1 MYSKAWAGWLVIAF
15 LLFATLSTPA
25 ALAVQTQTG
34 DSVYIPPGQIQG
46 PLFVSG
52 NSVVVDA
59 DVEGDV
65 FAAGQSVVINGK
77 VNGDVMAAGQS
88 VRITA
93 AVDGDVRSA
102 ANDITIQS
110 AVSQSL
116 TAAGNNIRLEPA
128 AVIGKDA
135 LLFGNNLDLL
145 GQVNRQVLG
154 ASQSFRLTGSIGSDL
169 KLWEVNNLT
178 LSPSAVIGGN
188 LIYKSPR
195 EAQIASGARVSG
207 ENRWEQ
213 SVIDKAT
220 PSHPRQP
227 FSWIGLLMWFATGL
241 VLWGFGYLLFPALW
255 QRLASTLQEAPGAS
269 IGWGLL
275 LLVTLP
281 LIFLVLMVTV
291 IGIPVAFILLF
302 AYILILFVSKII
314 LGDMVGRYLLRSFNW
329 EGKVSI
335 WLAFMM
341 GFALVILLSEIP
353 IVGIFINVA
362 AACIALGSIA
372 LSIYSGRRGRP
383 AAINPDPQP

>member
-227 FSWIGLLMWFATGL
+227 FSWIGLLMW
-241 VLWGFGYLLFPALW
+241 
-255 QRLASTLQEAPGAS
+255 
-269 IGWGLL
+269 
-275 LLVTLP
+275 LP
-281 LIFLVLMVTV
+281 VV
-291 IGIPVAFILLF
+291 PC
-302 AYILILFVSKII
+302 
-314 LGDMVGRYLLRSFNW
+314 
-329 EGKVSI
+329 
-335 WLAFMM
+335 
-341 GFALVILLSEIP
+341 P
-353 IVGIFINVA
+353 VA
-362 AACIALGSIA
+362 AAGIHPAGGAGGIYRLGAVAFGDLALDIPGLNGHRDRHPGGIHPA
-372 LSIYSGRRGRP
+372 LRLYPHFIR
-383 AAINPDPQP
+383 I